1 MNPEEAPPK
10 KEVDRAGDG
19 MYRYIRIYGL
29 IVNTVLHR
37 PEIFDRLAALGEP
50 TRTRVLLLLEGREL
64 TVSELCTV
72 LQAPQST
79 VSRHLKALADAGWI
93 GSRPEGT
100 SRFYG
105 MDREALSDSMR
116 RMWLAVR
123 DELDAAPGAE
133 QDRAR
138 LAPVLAQR
146 RSRSEEFFRSEA
158 GQWDRTRDELFGHGF
173 YLLGLPGLL
182 DPAWV
187 VGDLGCGTG
196 HVTESLA
203 PFVSRV
209 VAVDGSEAMLVEAR
223 RCLAGRDNVDLRHGE
238 LEALPIED
246 AALDAAVLALVLHH
260 VPDPGRVLRE
270 VSRTVRPGG
279 RVLVVDMLPHD
290 RADLAATMGHV
301 WLGFSEEA
309 IGRHLGDSGFEETRF
324 VRLPVDPAAK
334 GPALFA
340 AAAERATAGPES
352 STMERSKQKRP
363 RREVR

>member
-1 MNPEEAPPK
+1 MTTTAP
-10 KEVDRAGDG
+10 RA
-19 MYRYIRIYGL
+19 
-29 IVNTVLHR
+29 
-37 PEIFDRLAALGEP
+37 EIFDRLTALGEP

-64 TVSELCTV
+64 TVSELCAV

-105 MDREALSDSMR
+105 MDRETLTDSMR
-116 RMWLAVR
+116 RLWLAVR
-123 DELDAAPGAE
+123 EELIASPGAE

-182 DPAWV
+182 DPSWV

-209 VAVDGSEAMLVEAR
+209 IAVDGSDAMLAEAR
-223 RCLAGRDNVDLRHGE
+223 RCLAGSDNVDLRHGE
-238 LEALPIED
+238 LEALPIDD
-246 AALDAAVLALVLHH
+246 AVLDAAVLALVLHH

-270 VSRTVRPGG
+270 AARAVRPGG
-279 RVLVVDMLPHD
+279 RILVVDMLPHE

-309 IGRHLGDSGFEETRF
+309 IDRQLGESGFESVRF
-324 VRLPVDPAAK
+324 VRLPVDPAAR

-340 AAAERATAGPES
+340 AAAVRRGARPNDVES
-352 STMERSKQKRP
+352 DTMKRSKTRP